1 MFKYRQ
7 HCPPLPLGCLCST
20 LTPSLRLCLKAD
32 PDLII
37 LFPPIHPGLGG
48 FGSQTQADGTW
59 SNFSRAVLQGSCDGR
74 QQGHLVSWL
83 LGPQQS
89 PRSGRAGSALWELEI
104 TGLRGV
110 KSTCNRNRNSQQG
123 VPGQS
128 CPTVEGEGLQ
138 GSWLRSLGVWPGRVW
153 GLLWNGSTV
162 R

>member
-89 PRSGRAGSALWELEI
+89 PRSGRAGSVLWELEI
-104 TGLRGV
+104 TGLRGKESRAPV
-110 KSTCNRNRNSQQG
+110 TETGILNRA
-123 VPGQS
+123 
-128 CPTVEGEGLQ
+128 C
-138 GSWLRSLGVWPGRVW
+138 PGRAAPRWKGRGFKARGSGAW
-153 GLLWNGSTV
+153 GSGLGGFGGCFGMV
-162 R
+162 QQ

>member
-123 VPGQS
+123 VPVLRAAPRWKGRGFKARGS
-128 CPTVEGEGLQ
+128 GAWGSGLGEFGGCFGMVQ
-138 GSWLRSLGVWPGRVW
+138 Q
-153 GLLWNGSTV
+153 
-162 R
+162 